1 MIITITMN
9 PSMDFAYSTDHFQLG
24 KMNRF
29 SAPTQSVGGKGINA
43 GRTAALSGSK
53 VLLTGFL
60 AGDFGKMVRGHLIR
74 EDLCSLDML
83 ETSGKTRKAITI
95 MHDDNT
101 QTEIVESGPEITN
114 AQARILLDRIKEKC
128 NTESVDLICIAGSIN
143 SSDEHTYLDMLTYI
157 REKISMDIPVFMD
170 VSEQQLASLLE
181 SSTYKPTFIKPN
193 NHELSEILG
202 KEISTKEQALDEL
215 DHPFFK
221 GIEYIMISCGKEG
234 AICKAGTDFYDVT
247 IPSIPI
253 INTTGSGDASVGGF
267 AHAIV
272 NDYSIEDTLKY
283 SMACGMSNAQHG
295 EVGMIDLNK
304 VKEFC
309 SKIQVEKLT
318 VPQY

>member
-1 MIITITMN
+1 MN

-29 SAPTQSVGGKGINA
+29 NPPTQSVGGKGINA
-43 GRTAALSGSK
+43 GRAAALSGSK

-60 AGDFGKMVRGHLIR
+60 AGDFGKMVRSHLIN
-74 EDLCSLDML
+74 EGLCSLDML
-83 ETSGKTRKAITI
+83 ETTGKTRKAITI

-101 QTEIVESGPEITN
+101 HTEIVESGPRITN
-114 AQARILLDRIKEKC
+114 DQAKILLDRVKKTCE
-128 NTESVDLICIAGSIN
+128 EVSVDLICIAGSIN
-143 SSDEHTYLDMLTYI
+143 SDNGHTYLDMLTYI
-157 REKISMDIPVFMD
+157 RENISKEIPVFMD
-170 VSEQQLASLLE
+170 VSEQQLAYLLKSE
-181 SSTYKPTFIKPN
+181 TYKPNFIKPN
-193 NHELSEILG
+193 SHELSEILN
-202 KEISTKEQALDEL
+202 KEISTKEQALKEL
-215 DHPFFK
+215 NHPIFE
-221 GIEYIMISCGKEG
+221 GIDYIMISCGEDG
-234 AICKAGTDFYDVT
+234 AICKVGSDYYDVA

-295 EVGMIDLNK
+295 EVGMINLNK

-309 SKIQVEKLT
+309 SQIQVEKLS